1 MKTNS
6 FSRLLHVFFHEWA
19 GQQRNLSHHT
29 VLSYRDTWRLFL
41 CFVSLRRKRTVDA
54 LSLGDLDAREVL
66 AFLQHLEDDRK
77 ASVRTRNYRRAAI
90 HTIFALT
97 AYRAPLAIASSS

>member
-66 AFLQHLEDDRK
+66 AFLHHFQVDRK
-77 ASVRTRNYRRAAI
+77 VSAGTRNCRRAAI
-90 HTIFALT
+90 HRFFDFAH
-97 AYRAPLAIASSS
+97 YREPSAIAV